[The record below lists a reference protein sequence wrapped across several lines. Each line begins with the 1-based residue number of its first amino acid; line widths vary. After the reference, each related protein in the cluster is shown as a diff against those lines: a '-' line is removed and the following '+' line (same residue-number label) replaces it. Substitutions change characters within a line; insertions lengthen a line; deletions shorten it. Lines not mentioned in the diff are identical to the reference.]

1 MPVRFNHEF
10 TNVNIPNNLTPAKPA
25 LQNNDGVNGC
35 SLVAPTY
42 LGPEEDQS
50 ILVETLARFSAHS
63 LAGIQEPFTVHAA
76 TSREPPSSMMVL
88 HCSGA
93 IYRSRE
99 RDVLILST
107 PHLLVSG
114 GVRRGTP
121 SALKCGR
128 PWSGPLHLQPTLLQL
143 RLGGSVLTPVQ
154 TRCPRQR
161 YVRTYVCALLS
172 SLPTMHALNYVASY
186 VHASP

>member
-1 MPVRFNHEF
+1 ML
-10 TNVNIPNNLTPAKPA
+10 I
-25 LQNNDGVNGC
+25 
-35 SLVAPTY
+35 SSTY

-50 ILVETLARFSAHS
+50 GLVEALARFSACF
-63 LAGIQEPFTVHAA
+63 LAGIQEPFTVHATA
-76 TSREPPSSMMVL
+76 SREAPSSMMVL

-93 IYRSRE
+93 IYCSRE

-114 GVRRGTP
+114 GVRRDTP

-143 RLGGSVLTPVQ
+143 RLGGSVLTPVE

-161 YVRTYVCALLS
+161 YVRTYIRMCSAEF
-172 SLPTMHALNYVASY
+172 TANHACL
-186 VHASP
+186 